1 MSANSLRGRSPLR
14 VLFLR
19 PPRHYWPIINE
30 DDNFLLP
37 LAYPTLAAHLRARM
51 EDVQVEI
58 LDCCA
63 QRTGWRSLAD
73 ELRTRR
79 PDVVAIGEKVV
90 YAHEAMRAFQLA
102 REVLPGVVTVAG
114 GHIFSTLPEWSL
126 SECRELD
133 WIVRFEGEEGLRE
146 LLETL
151 RADADPRTVAGIAY
165 RDGAAVT
172 TTAPRAP
179 IPDLD
184 SLPIPAY
191 DLAKLDLYS
200 PFGRLWPRAVTIQ
213 RGRGCIDEC
222 SFCSWW
228 VQEGRHAQV
237 DGRLVPSKLYRSKS
251 VDRVVAEV
259 ELLYERYGA
268 RYLFWVDATWNLDD
282 RWLDAFCSEII
293 RRDYKLGWWAF
304 FRTDR
309 VVEQDRKG
317 VLEKM
322 VRAGLRHVLVG
333 VERAETGDVQALDKS
348 GYGYERTR
356 EAFLLLE
363 RKYPEVFRQGTF
375 LTGMRD
381 DDEGS
386 IKKLLDYAH
395 ECHLDF
401 AAFHTLTP
409 FPGTPLWE
417 QAQREGWLEEVDFSK
432 FDMFFPV
439 MPTRHLSRDEIA
451 RFTTWCQK
459 NFVQKKP
466 LRYVKGL
473 LSRHPIRRRLHW
485 WFLLSIGRILVRD
498 LWQSLQGAKKF
509 GGFASVNAL
518 WKPAWYE
525 G

>member
-1 MSANSLRGRSPLR
+1 MSATTIRGKTPLH

-37 LAYPTLAAHLRARM
+37 LAYPTLAAYLRARM
-51 EDVQVEI
+51 DDVRVEI

-63 QRTGWRSLAD
+63 QRLGWRSLA
-73 ELRTRR
+73 RTLAEKR
-79 PDVVAIGEKVV
+79 PDVIAIGEKVV
-90 YAHEAMRAFQLA
+90 YAHEALRAFRLA
-102 REVLPGVVTVAG
+102 RELLPSVVTVGG

-126 SECRELD
+126 AECPELD
-133 WIVRFEGEEGLRE
+133 WIVRFEGEETLRE
-146 LLETL
+146 LLEAL
-151 RADADPRTVAGIAY
+151 RAGDDATSVAGIAY
-165 RDGAAVT
+165 RRGGAVVST
-172 TTAPRAP
+172 TPRQP
-179 IPDLD
+179 IADLD

-200 PFGRLWPRAVTIQ
+200 PFGQLWPRAVTIQ

-228 VQEGRHAQV
+228 VQEGKHTEV
-237 DGRLVPSKLYRSKS
+237 DGRLVHSKFYRSKS
-251 VDRVVAEV
+251 VERVVQEV
-259 ELLYERYGA
+259 ELLYEKYGA

-333 VERAETGDVQALDKS
+333 VERADTGDVEELEKT

-363 RKYPEVFRQGTF
+363 RKYPQVFRQGTF
-375 LTGMRD
+375 LTGMRH
-381 DDEGS
+381 DDERS
-386 IKKLLDYAH
+386 IKTLLDYAH
-395 ECHLDF
+395 DCRLDF

-409 FPGTPLWE
+409 FPGTPLWDR
-417 QAQREGWLEEVDFSK
+417 AHREGWIEEHDFAK
-432 FDMFFPV
+432 YDMFYPV
-439 MPTRHLSRDEIA
+439 MPTRHLSRDEVA
-451 RFTTWCQK
+451 RLTTWCQR
-459 NFVQKKP
+459 NFVQRKP
-466 LRYVKGL
+466 LRYLKGL
-473 LSRHPIRRRLHW
+473 VSRHPIRRRLHW
-485 WFLLSIGRILVRD
+485 WFLLSIGRILARD
-498 LWQSLQGAKKF
+498 AWQSLRGAKKF

-518 WKPAWYE
+518 WKPVWYE
-525 G
+525 A

>member
-1 MSANSLRGRSPLR
+1 MSVTTIRGKSPLH

-37 LAYPTLAAHLRARM
+37 LAYPTLAAYVRARM
-51 EDVQVEI
+51 DDVRVEI

-63 QRTGWRSLAD
+63 QRLGWKSLARVL
-73 ELRTRR
+73 EEKR

-90 YAHEAMRAFQLA
+90 YAHEALRAFRLA
-102 REVLPGVVTVAG
+102 RQVLPDVVTVGG

-126 SECRELD
+126 EECPELD

-146 LLETL
+146 LLEVL
-151 RADADPRTVAGIAY
+151 RAGGDPSTVAGIAY
-165 RDGAAVT
+165 RRGSSAVST
-172 TTAPRAP
+172 RPRAP
-179 IPDLD
+179 IADLD

-200 PFGRLWPRAVTIQ
+200 PFGQLWPRAVTIQ
-213 RGRGCIDEC
+213 RARGCIDEC

-228 VQEGRHAQV
+228 VQEGKHTEV
-237 DGRLVPSKLYRSKS
+237 DGRLVHSKLYRSKS
-251 VDRVVAEV
+251 VERVVEEV
-259 ELLYERYGA
+259 ELLYEKYGA

-282 RWLDAFCSEII
+282 RWLDAFCTEII
-293 RRDYKLGWWAF
+293 RREYKLGWWAF

-333 VERAETGDVQALDKS
+333 VERADTGDVQELEKT

-363 RKYPEVFRQGTF
+363 RKYPQVFRQGTF
-375 LTGMRD
+375 LTGMRH
-381 DDEGS
+381 DDERS
-386 IKKLLDYAH
+386 IKSLLDYAH
-395 ECHLDF
+395 DCRLDF

-409 FPGTPLWE
+409 FPGTTLWDRAH
-417 QAQREGWLEEVDFSK
+417 QEGWIEERDFSK
-432 FDMFFPV
+432 YDMFYPV
-439 MPTRHLSRDEIA
+439 MPTRHLTRDEVA
-451 RFTTWCQK
+451 SLTTWCQR

-466 LRYVKGL
+466 LRYLKGL
-473 LSRHPIRRRLHW
+473 VSRHPIRRRLHW
-485 WFLLSIGRILVRD
+485 WFLLSIGRILARD
-498 LWQSLQGAKKF
+498 AWQSVRGKRKF

-518 WKPAWYE
+518 WKPVWYE
-525 G
+525 A

>member
-1 MSANSLRGRSPLR
+1 MSKPSIRGKAALR

-37 LAYPTLAAHLRARM
+37 LAYPTLAAYLRARM
-51 EDVQVEI
+51 ENVEVEI

-63 QRTGWRSLAD
+63 QRVGWKSLGPLL
-73 ELRTRR
+73 ESRR

-90 YAHEAMRAFQLA
+90 YAHEAMRAFKLA
-102 REVLPGVVTVAG
+102 RQVLPEVVTVGG
-114 GHIFSTLPEWSL
+114 GHIFSALPEWSFR
-126 SECRELD
+126 ECAELD

-151 RADADPRTVAGIAY
+151 RNGGDPAQVAGIAY
-165 RDGAAVT
+165 RSGHSVVST
-172 TTAPRAP
+172 KPRNP
-179 IPDLD
+179 IADLD

-200 PFGRLWPRAVTIQ
+200 PFGKLWPRAVTIQ

-228 VQEGRHAQV
+228 VQEGKHTEV
-237 DGRLVPSKLYRSKS
+237 DGQLVHSKFYRSKS
-251 VDRVVAEV
+251 VDRVVQEV
-259 ELLYERYGA
+259 ELLYEKYGA

-293 RRDYKLGWWAF
+293 RRKYQLGWWAF

-309 VVEQDRKG
+309 VIEQDRKG

-333 VERAETGDVQALDKS
+333 VERAETADVRSLEKT
-348 GYGYERTR
+348 GYGYEKTR

-375 LTGMRD
+375 LTGLRT
-381 DDEGS
+381 DDEQS
-386 IKKLLDYAH
+386 IKGLLTYAH
-395 ECHLDF
+395 DCHLDF
-401 AAFHTLTP
+401 AAFHPLTP
-409 FPGTPLWE
+409 FPGTPLWD
-417 QAQREGWLEEVDFSK
+417 QAQREGWIEENDFAK
-432 FDMFFPV
+432 YDMFY
-439 MPTRHLSRDEIA
+439 PTMSTLHLTRDQIA
-451 RFTTWCQK
+451 RVTTWCQK
-459 NFVQKKP
+459 NFVQKQK
-466 LRYVKGL
+466 LRYLRGL
-473 LSRHPIRRRLHW
+473 FSRYPVRRRLHW
-485 WFLLSIGRILVRD
+485 WFLLSIGRILFRD
-498 LWQSLQGAKKF
+498 LWQSIRGRRQF
-509 GGFASVNAL
+509 GGFAAVNSL
-518 WKPAWYE
+518 WKPTWYE
-525 G
+525 A

>member
-1 MSANSLRGRSPLR
+1 MSATTIRGKTPLH

-37 LAYPTLAAHLRARM
+37 LAYPTLAAYLRARM
-51 EDVQVEI
+51 DDVRVEI

-63 QRTGWRSLAD
+63 QRLGWRSLA
-73 ELRTRR
+73 RTLAEKR
-79 PDVVAIGEKVV
+79 PDVIAIGEKVV
-90 YAHEAMRAFQLA
+90 YAHEALRAFRLA
-102 REVLPGVVTVAG
+102 RELLPGVVTVGG

-126 SECRELD
+126 AECPERD
-133 WIVRFEGEEGLRE
+133 WIVRFEGEETLRE
-146 LLETL
+146 LLEAL
-151 RADADPRTVAGIAY
+151 RAGDDATSVAGIAY
-165 RDGAAVT
+165 RRGGAVVST
-172 TTAPRAP
+172 TPRQP
-179 IPDLD
+179 IADLD

-200 PFGRLWPRAVTIQ
+200 PFGQLWPRAVTIQ

-228 VQEGRHAQV
+228 VQEGKHTEV
-237 DGRLVPSKLYRSKS
+237 DGRLVHSKFYRSKS
-251 VDRVVAEV
+251 VERVVQEV
-259 ELLYERYGA
+259 ELLYEKYGA

-333 VERAETGDVQALDKS
+333 VERADTGDVEELEKT

-363 RKYPEVFRQGTF
+363 RKYPQVFRQGTF
-375 LTGMRD
+375 LTGMRH
-381 DDEGS
+381 DDERS
-386 IKKLLDYAH
+386 IKTLLDYAH
-395 ECHLDF
+395 DCRLDF

-409 FPGTPLWE
+409 FPGTPLWDR
-417 QAQREGWLEEVDFSK
+417 AHREGWIEEHDFAK
-432 FDMFFPV
+432 YDMFYPV
-439 MPTRHLSRDEIA
+439 MPTRHLSRDEVA
-451 RFTTWCQK
+451 RLTTWCQR
-459 NFVQKKP
+459 NFVQRKP
-466 LRYVKGL
+466 LRYLKGL
-473 LSRHPIRRRLHW
+473 VSRHPIRRRLHW
-485 WFLLSIGRILVRD
+485 WFLLSIGRILARD
-498 LWQSLQGAKKF
+498 AWQSLRGAKKF

-518 WKPAWYE
+518 WKPVWYE
-525 G
+525 A